1 MLMVYN
7 IYIYMEDKIPKI
19 IKFIG
24 VYARVSTSNQ
34 EDQKTVE
41 AQLSEV
47 RAYANKNNYIIVK
60 EYVDEGWSGDIL
72 ARPMLDQLRHDA
84 RNKAFDAVL
93 IYDPDR
99 LGRRLFYQQIV
110 IDELKQLDIE
120 ILFVTMPPIKNESD
134 ELMFG
139 IRGLFAQYEKAKITE
154 RFRIGKV
161 NRVKNNQIL
170 VSEGPYGYTY
180 ILNKGK
186 RGSSDYVSGHL
197 EINEY
202 EASIVRMI
210 FNWVA
215 CDKLTL
221 RAVVRRLQEL
231 GIQPRKSKRG
241 VWNTS
246 TLTSLLRNET
256 YIGIAHWGASYA
268 TVPLKTTNKDEY
280 RKIKKSS
287 RRMKE
292 KNLWRDITSVPVI
305 VDKVIFEMARE
316 QLKKNFE
323 TLGRNKKNDYLL
335 AGKIW
340 CNCGRRRAGEGP
352 QQGKHLYYRCT
363 DRVYSFPLP
372 RTCIEHGINARIV
385 DDVTWKR
392 LKMIMSSPKLL
403 LDQIERWNEKKKE
416 CQNPNSM
423 IDIQSTQDEISKLK
437 KQEFRLADLY
447 SKEKIS
453 LEQFEEFTTPLRIK
467 VSEYENQIAKAN
479 LEKTPKNEILF
490 PSRDEIEV
498 FAQKATQYLEKISF
512 KAKQEVIRTVVNQ
525 TTASRTSLQAYGFF
539 NLNEIYVKLFS
550 SDRNRRFAKRG
561 EVHTI

>member
-1 MLMVYN
+1 
-7 IYIYMEDKIPKI
+7 MEDKISKI
-19 IKFIG
+19 IKFIA

-47 RAYANKNNYIIVK
+47 RAYTDKYSYIIVK

-134 ELMFG
+134 ELLFG
-139 IRGLFAQYEKAKITE
+139 IRGLFAQYEKAKISE

-170 VSEGPYGYTY
+170 ISEGPYGYTY

-210 FNWVA
+210 FHWVA
-215 CDKLTL
+215 DDGLTL

-231 GIQPRKSKRG
+231 GVKPRKSKRG

-280 RKIKKSS
+280 RKVKKSS

-292 KNLWRDITSVPVI
+292 RKLWRDITSVPI
-305 VDKVIFEMARE
+305 
-316 QLKKNFE
+316 
-323 TLGRNKKNDYLL
+323 
-335 AGKIW
+335 
-340 CNCGRRRAGEGP
+340 
-352 QQGKHLYYRCT
+352 
-363 DRVYSFPLP
+363 
-372 RTCIEHGINARIV
+372 INSPISGNP
-385 DDVTWKR
+385 VT
-392 LKMIMSSPKLL
+392 SS
-403 LDQIERWNEKKKE
+403 
-416 CQNPNSM
+416 
-423 IDIQSTQDEISKLK
+423 
-437 KQEFRLADLY
+437 
-447 SKEKIS
+447 
-453 LEQFEEFTTPLRIK
+453 
-467 VSEYENQIAKAN
+467 
-479 LEKTPKNEILF
+479 
-490 PSRDEIEV
+490 
-498 FAQKATQYLEKISF
+498 
-512 KAKQEVIRTVVNQ
+512 
-525 TTASRTSLQAYGFF
+525 TS
-539 NLNEIYVKLFS
+539 I
-550 SDRNRRFAKRG
+550 
-561 EVHTI
+561 T